1 MPKRKKPPK
10 IPTKTL
16 PLIIGCEGKQDKL
29 FLEHLYNNFKREGV
43 KKPRFIKCDGGGNLE
58 NMQEDFCSRIEQQYL
73 SAISNT
79 TKIYLFLDKDKK
91 KPDKKKSDNESSV
104 TTSKPKIG
112 KYEYEIIFIEP
123 ECLEGFILEKILNKK
138 LDTSSEKDSNY
149 YKNEAKKCMKKA
161 KYKSDNVVNRQ
172 KAYYKY
178 LKQDIIKDRRKNIPL
193 LNEIIKIFEQH

>member
-1 MPKRKKPPK
+1 MPKRKKLISAK
-10 IPTKTL
+10 IPSI
-16 PLIIGCEGKQDKL
+16 IIGCEGEQDEV
-29 FLEHLYNNFKREGV
+29 FLEHLWKNFKREGR
-43 KKPRFIKCDGGGNLE
+43 KKPRFIKCDGGGDLE
-58 NMQEDFCSRIEQQYL
+58 NMKTDFCRRMNQYL
-73 SAISNT
+73 PAISST

-91 KPDKKKSDNESSV
+91 KPDKKKSDNESSG

-112 KYEYEIIFIEP
+112 KYEYEIILIEP

-193 LNEIIKIFEQH
+193 LNEIIKIFEEY